1 MPIVYILMTGCT
13 RHLHI
18 FCNNSYNCLLLIYRT
33 IHFEFK
39 TQYRHLVDRTYEGV
53 GWSDWKAYGISHI
66 HISWLSRQTDV
77 LGLVTFSVRT
87 ILHTLLDT
95 QPRTSISWLNHDL
108 ARHGYHISKLMLRQG
123 GRTNEGRLIT
133 VNKQCRLLIEGEGGG
148 GGHILCMQNYFVRDF
163 LNLPPSRNFLLP
175 LRNNKR
181 MPDQRNPWYINC
193 VPQSTYDSRGCILI
207 EDLW

>member
-133 VNKQCRLLIEGEGGG
+133 VNKQCRLLIEGEGEGDTFSAACKI
-148 GGHILCMQNYFVRDF
+148 ILSEIF
-163 LNLPPSRNFLLP
+163 LTSHPRAISCFPCGITSA
-175 LRNNKR
+175 
-181 MPDQRNPWYINC
+181 C
-193 VPQSTYDSRGCILI
+193 LI
-207 EDLW
+207 KATLDTLIAYLKVLMTVVAAF